1 MWRGLGLNLVGFAVL
16 FALHVVFAAGGME
29 LAFSIV
35 AVLISLQ
42 VFMFGPLAVVLERPV
57 GRAKRRQTNRAS
69 TLVAFPLAFGLAW
82 AYGGMAWSAPHTV
95 AIVGLTVMVHGVLD
109 RKLAS

>member
-1 MWRGLGLNLVGFAVL
+1 MWRGLSLNLVGFTVL

-42 VFMFGPLAVVLERPV
+42 VFTFGPLAVVLERPV
-57 GRAKRRQTNRAS
+57 SRAKRRQTNRAAA
-69 TLVAFPLAFGLAW
+69 LVALPLAFGLAW

-95 AIVGLTVMVHGVLD
+95 AVVGLTVMVHGVLD
-109 RKLAS
+109 RRLAS